1 MTVPTLIVILI
12 GADDDWTPADACLRL
27 ANAEDD
33 FGMSRSKGEGAP
45 IELKVF
51 PGAYHGLDI
60 PRDKPVS
67 YFGHHMAFDQAATDQ
82 ASDMLRAFLAAHV
95 GERR

>member
-1 MTVPTLIVILI
+1 MS
-12 GADDDWTPADACLRL
+12 AQFERR
-27 ANAEDD
+27 
-33 FGMSRSKGEGAP
+33 SRSALQQLYTERST

-51 PGAYHGLDI
+51 PGAYHGFDI
-60 PRDKPVS
+60 PRDKPIG
-67 YFGHHMAFDQAATDQ
+67 YFGHHLAFDQAASDQ